1 MAFGLDHKKTLRRRL
16 GELLAITNGKIVT
29 VTGETYENGTVL
41 VEKGK
46 ITAVGANVAI
56 PADAEVIDVKGGW
69 VTPGFIDAHTHIS
82 NFNEPDTMPALCK
95 DGNEMSDPITP
106 QVRASDA
113 INPCDYA
120 IEKVRN
126 AGFTTVCTLP
136 GSANVC
142 GGTGI
147 VYKLR
152 GHTAEEMIIPGT
164 EQMKFALGENPKRVY
179 GTKNQMPMTRMG
191 TAALLRQ
198 TFYDAKNY
206 SDALL
211 KAEKDPSKAP
221 KPDFKLDA
229 LVPVMRREMKCRI
242 HAHRADDICTAIRI
256 CKEFDLDFSI
266 EHATEGYKITDVL
279 QKNDVTCVVGPH
291 LWGPGKQ
298 EIHGMSL
305 HTPAALHEA
314 GITVCLTADS
324 SSQTQF
330 LPATVGIL
338 MVNGLDE
345 QAAFEGVTINPARL
359 LGVADKVGSIEVGKD
374 ADLAVFSGHPFSSLS
389 KCMMTMIDGVAY
401 NKSL

>member
-1 MAFGLDHKKTLRRRL
+1 MAFGLDHKKTMRRRL
-16 GELLAITNGKIVT
+16 GEMIAITNGKIVT

-211 KAEKDPSKAP
+211 KAEKDPSRLP
-221 KPDFKLDA
+221 SPTSSW
-229 LVPVMRREMKCRI
+229 M
-242 HAHRADDICTAIRI
+242 
-256 CKEFDLDFSI
+256 
-266 EHATEGYKITDVL
+266 
-279 QKNDVTCVVGPH
+279 
-291 LWGPGKQ
+291 LWCL
-298 EIHGMSL
+298 SC
-305 HTPAALHEA
+305 A
-314 GITVCLTADS
+314 G
-324 SSQTQF
+324 
-330 LPATVGIL
+330 
-338 MVNGLDE
+338 
-345 QAAFEGVTINPARL
+345 R
-359 LGVADKVGSIEVGKD
+359 
-374 ADLAVFSGHPFSSLS
+374 
-389 KCMMTMIDGVAY
+389 
-401 NKSL
+401 

>member
-1 MAFGLDHKKTLRRRL
+1 MASGLDHKKTMRRRL
-16 GELLAITNGKIVT
+16 GEMIAITNGKIVT

-279 QKNDVTCVVGPH
+279 RDSGVTCVVGPH
-291 LWGPGKQ
+291 LLAPAKQ
-298 EIHGMSL
+298 ETQGISL
-305 HTPAALHEA
+305 RNAAVLSDA
-314 GITVCLTADS
+314 GVPICLTADGGS
-324 SSQTQF
+324 MTQY
-330 LPATVGIL
+330 LPATAGIL
-338 MVNGLDE
+338 IARGLQE
-345 QAAFEGVTINPARL
+345 EAAFRALTIQPARL
-359 LGVADKVGSIEVGKD
+359 LGIADRVGSIEVGKD
-374 ADLAVFSGHPFSSLS
+374 ADLAVFSGHPFNSMNRCLL
-389 KCMMTMIDGVAY
+389 TMINGIICHR
-401 NKSL
+401 SL

>member
-1 MAFGLDHKKTLRRRL
+1 MI
-16 GELLAITNGKIVT
+16 AITNGKIVT

-41 VEKGK
+41 VENGK
-46 ITAVGANVAI
+46 ITAVGADVSI
-56 PADAEVIDVKGGW
+56 PAGAEVIDVKGGW
-69 VTPGFIDAHTHIS
+69 VTPGLIDAHTHIC

-106 QVRASDA
+106 QVRAADA

-147 VYKLR
+147 AFKLR
-152 GHTAEEMIIPGT
+152 GKVADEMIIPGT

-179 GTKNQMPMTRMG
+179 GTKNKMPMTRMG

-211 KAEKDPSKAP
+211 AAEKDPSKAP

-229 LVPVMRREMKCRI
+229 LVPVIRGEMKCRI

-256 CKEFDLDFSI
+256 CKEYNLKFSI

-279 QKNDVTCVVGPH
+279 HDNNVTCVVGPH

-298 EIHGMSL
+298 EIHGLSL
-305 HTPAALHEA
+305 HTPAALDEA

-345 QAAFEGVTINPARL
+345 KAAFEGMTINPARL
-359 LGVADKVGSIEVGKD
+359 LGVDDKVGSIEVGKD

-401 NKSL
+401 NSSL